1 MTKPHAPTVHPVTDP
16 GAAHPP
22 AKSPFDPIGG
32 GYGLLFFGLVGI
44 LVLSS
49 FTKSK
54 GGKQGTSYWGGKA
67 ELNVAKKIGRNQI
80 PAYNGKQSFGPI
92 SRRVF
97 QADATY
103 PKPNACCLYLGTP
116 DEIYFAHQAAFYQ
129 KLKTELKSI
138 ESQIGRAATEKLVA
152 KYQPPQHQSK
162 SDNTLY
168 FPNVQQSIAI
178 LGSAGAG
185 KTYSIGN
192 PLIRSALDQ
201 GITTIVGDIKYPDQT
216 KEIAGYAAQRG
227 YRVQII
233 APSFAETDTLNPY
246 IFVKNSGDSIGA
258 GQLSSVLAK
267 NLAMGDKEA
276 GGFFETAGATVF
288 ESSIMTAK
296 WLAEDP
302 LAIAI
307 TRRIWQLDENDP
319 LPHISDLLS
328 SAAIHNLSEL
338 GNRIRYARH
347 RLNPWNYQS
356 FVQLLSSG
364 SGDAGKKNVTEAG
377 ILANAQQT
385 INKLV
390 KLAIIPAICGKS
402 NVEINLDGVN
412 AKTLTIIGLNQ
423 DYSQVISPVLAA
435 LIDLLVSYNVAN
447 ARPRTNPL
455 FVSLDEVPQ
464 FFLPKLVSWLAL
476 ARSAGFCCQLL
487 LQNFSQLKETYG
499 DNVADTIVGN
509 CATKFFMNP
518 QHQASAQAY
527 SDYLGTREHRYYTR
541 STSNQ
546 KGSGTTTTRTENVT
560 EIPLIEAAEILKLDR
575 GKAIVISPNYRN
587 SHHKESYV
595 PILLDITVPERD
607 LEESKKSVEVWE
619 QMRASRAKPIDE
631 AATTREFQLRCQ
643 LVEALLP
650 IPPAPDKMNL
660 PLTVLMGHLKA
671 TGSEFEPFR
680 EHNLQIDLTQLVAV
694 PIEFKDP
701 QSPDDAPT
709 LRAFDNPQI
718 IELLCI
724 VVQST
729 GIKCTI
735 PATKSAL
742 KVHATV

>member
-1 MTKPHAPTVHPVTDP
+1 MSSTHQHHQSVARHPATP
-16 GAAHPP
+16 QLG
-22 AKSPFDPIGG
+22 KSPIDTVGG
-32 GYGLLFFGLVGI
+32 VYGLLFFGLVGI

-49 FTKSK
+49 CTTRK
-54 GGKQGTSYWGGKA
+54 GGKQGTSYWGGKG
-67 ELNVAKKIGRNQI
+67 ELNVAKKIGRSQI

-103 PKPNACCLYLGTP
+103 TKPNACCLYLGTP

-138 ESQIGRAATEKLVA
+138 ESQIGHTATEKLIA
-152 KYQPPQHQSK
+152 KYQPQQQHLSGR
-162 SDNTLY
+162 DNTLY

-201 GITTIVGDIKYPDQT
+201 GVTVIVGDIKYPDQT

-233 APSFAETDTLNPY
+233 APSFPETDTLNPY

-302 LAIAI
+302 LAIAM
-307 TRRIWQLDENDP
+307 TRRIWHLGENDP
-319 LPHISDLLS
+319 LPDISDLLS
-328 SAAIHNLSEL
+328 SAAIHNLAEL

-364 SGDAGKKNVTEAG
+364 SGDPGKKNVTESG

-390 KLAIIPAICGKS
+390 KLAIIPAVCGKS

-435 LIDLLVSYNVAN
+435 LVDLLVSYNVAN

-476 ARSAGFCCQLL
+476 ARSAGFCCQIL

-541 STSNQ
+541 STSHQ
-546 KGSGTTTTRTENVT
+546 KGSGTSTTRTENVT
-560 EIPLIEAAEILKLDR
+560 EVPLIEAAEILKMDR
-575 GKAIVISPNYRN
+575 GKAIVISPNYSN
-587 SHHKESYV
+587 SKQKESYV

-607 LEESKKSVEVWE
+607 LAESKKSVEVWE
-619 QMRASRAKPIDE
+619 QMRASREKPIDE

-650 IPPAPDKMNL
+650 LPPAPDKMNL
-660 PLTVLMGHLKA
+660 PLTMLMGHLKA
-671 TGSEFEPFR
+671 AGFKFEPFR
-680 EHNLQIDLTQLVAV
+680 EHNLKIDLTQSVAI

-709 LRAFDNPQI
+709 LRAFDHPQI

-729 GIKCTI
+729 GIKCTVPSGI
-735 PATKSAL
+735 VASRTPT
-742 KVHATV
+742 TV